1 MMNSGMPNNMVP
13 ANTGV
18 YPNMAQPAVNYDPNQ
33 MMMAQSNYTQA
44 APQQTVA
51 YPTTN
56 MPVQYQNMSTPI
68 QGMPVSHFPNC
79 PVPVP
84 NFPTPVPNCPV
95 PVPNCPDPM
104 QHCGPTIC
112 VPIAAPVATPAL
124 AAMPQQQVQ
133 KVTTPIAT
141 TQATTATHKKT
152 TFVEA
157 YVKPYHSEVPLM
169 QPTVEKKVTKPET
182 YPVSEDIVYV
192 EQQPVKSSTMQ
203 DYNLYLMEKEY
214 YDEMEEPTY
223 YKKTKGGSREP
234 RQDGQLTCE
243 NLPLATTYVRSQTYT
258 GFDNPTQTLQQ
269 GTTFN
274 ALYDNYTP
282 RKVAGPTIFR
292 LKGGATNE

>member
-1 MMNSGMPNNMVP
+1 MNSGMPNNMVP

>member
-13 ANTGV
+13 ANTGI
-18 YPNMAQPAVNYDPNQ
+18 YSNMAQPAVNYDPNQ
-33 MMMAQSNYTQA
+33 MMMAQPNYTQS

-51 YPTTN
+51 YPTTTT
-56 MPVQYQNMSTPI
+56 PIQYQNMATPV
-68 QGMPVSHFPNC
+68 QGMPISHYPTYPNC
-79 PVPVP
+79 PVPI
-84 NFPTPVPNCPV
+84 PNCPV
-95 PVPNCPDPM
+95 PVPNCPAPT
-104 QHCGPTIC
+104 QQCGPTIC
-112 VPIAAPVATPAL
+112 VPVATPV
-124 AAMPQQQVQ
+124 AAPAPVTLPQQQVQ

-141 TQATTATHKKT
+141 TQSTTATHKKT
-152 TFVEA
+152 TYVEA

-169 QPTVEKKVTKPET
+169 QPAVQKKEAKPKPET
-182 YPVSEDIVYV
+182 YPVSENIVYV

-223 YKKTKGGSREP
+223 YKKTKSGSREP

-269 GTTFN
+269 GTTFSDL
-274 ALYDNYTP
+274 ARPYTP
-282 RKVAGPTIFR
+282 IKVTR
-292 LKGGATNE
+292 GGRF

>member
-1 MMNSGMPNNMVP
+1 LIYNPYNTNMMNSGMPNNMVP
-13 ANTGV
+13 GNTGV
-18 YPNMAQPAVNYDPNQ
+18 YPNMSQPAVNYDPNQ
-33 MMMAQSNYTQA
+33 MMMGQPNYTQV
-44 APQQTVA
+44 APQQNIA
-51 YPTTN
+51 YPTTST
-56 MPVQYQNMSTPI
+56 PVQYQNMATPI
-68 QGMPVSHFPNC
+68 QGMPVSHYPNC

-84 NFPTPVPNCPV
+84 NFPTPVPNCPA
-95 PVPNCPDPM
+95 PVSNFPAPM

-112 VPIAAPVATPAL
+112 VPVAAPVAAP

-133 KVTTPIAT
+133 KVTTPIVT

-169 QPTVEKKVTKPET
+169 QPTVEKKVTKTET

-223 YKKTKGGSREP
+223 YKKTKSGAREP
-234 RQDGQLTCE
+234 HQGSQLTCE

-258 GFDNPTQTLQQ
+258 GFDNPAQTLQQ
-269 GTTFN
+269 GTTFSD
-274 ALYDNYTP
+274 LTRPYTP
-282 RKVAGPTIFR
+282 IKVTR
-292 LKGGATNE
+292 GGCF